1 MKSDRI
7 TRLALRASSF
17 LTISV
22 FLGLAAL
29 LAFGYRVTREWQQGV
44 AARIAHQNEESAELI
59 IKAIT
64 RDMRGAQARIL
75 ANRDWD
81 APLPADFTRDM
92 TEQVATT
99 FARYPYPESFFI
111 WRGGHQSVLFFSRTT
126 RLPRWM
132 QPPRSASPREAQAR
146 QRTASKEGRSLKR
159 SPVVNS
165 PIALA
170 VDPPV
175 ADEVRRQVLASVDA
189 QRRYAVFNT
198 ELAGVPYQ
206 IIARI
211 TYADSLREHLESVS
225 GFTVNLDWVRKWYF
239 ADILSEVWPSVSGG
253 LTQDIVLLDENN
265 RTVLGSNNEDQPV
278 AQRAFPLLFMDPS
291 DTASDVPPDLRHT
304 QWRFRISASRDPI
317 LLSARRRVDTTL
329 LATSFAVI
337 LCGVSL
343 MVTHKA
349 VLSRVKVSEM
359 RSRFVSSVTHE
370 LKTPLANIHALA
382 ATLARQSQIT
392 SERYR
397 EYPNLLIQE
406 TNHLGHLVDNLLA
419 YARITDVSETYA
431 FEPMA
436 AAELVDEALR
446 SFQPRLSES
455 GIRLQ
460 FEISPDLPFVSVDQR
475 AMTLALNNLIENAIR
490 HVRKNG
496 HICISTSCVNSV
508 VSIEVQDDG
517 CGISAAK
524 LAALRESIASRAFS
538 PSDGGGL
545 GLAIASKMVADH
557 GGTLAVDS
565 VLGRGTRCV
574 IGLPAC

>member
-1 MKSDRI
+1 
-7 TRLALRASSF
+7 
-17 LTISV
+17 
-22 FLGLAAL
+22 
-29 LAFGYRVTREWQQGV
+29 
-44 AARIAHQNEESAELI
+44 
-59 IKAIT
+59 
-64 RDMRGAQARIL
+64 MR
-75 ANRDWD
+75 
-81 APLPADFTRDM
+81 
-92 TEQVATT
+92 
-99 FARYPYPESFFI
+99 
-111 WRGGHQSVLFFSRTT
+111 
-126 RLPRWM
+126 
-132 QPPRSASPREAQAR
+132 
-146 QRTASKEGRSLKR
+146 
-159 SPVVNS
+159 
-165 PIALA
+165 
-170 VDPPV
+170 
-175 ADEVRRQVLASVDA
+175 RRVLASVEA

-265 RTVLGSNNEDQPV
+265 RAVLGSNNEDQPV
-278 AQRAFPLLFMDPS
+278 AQRAFPLLFMDSS

-304 QWRFRISASRDPI
+304 QWRIRISASRDPI

-382 ATLARQSQIT
+382 ATLARQSQIP

-397 EYPNLLIQE
+397 DYPNLLIRE
-406 TNHLGHLVDNLLA
+406 TNHLSRLVDNLLA

-431 FEPMA
+431 FEPIA
-436 AAELVDEALR
+436 AAEIVEEALR

-455 GIRLQ
+455 GITVQ
-460 FEISPDLPFVSVDQR
+460 FEISPDLPFVCVDQR
-475 AMTLALNNLIENAIR
+475 AMTLALTNLIENATR
-490 HVRKNG
+490 HVRNNG
-496 HICISTSCVNSV
+496 HIRVSTSCVDSV

-517 CGISAAK
+517 CGISTAK
-524 LAALRESIASRAFS
+524 LAALRESIASREFS

-545 GLAIASKMVADH
+545 GLAIASKVVADH
-557 GGTLAVDS
+557 RGTFTVDS
-565 VLGRGTRCV
+565 VPGTGTRCV

>member
-22 FLGLAAL
+22 FLGIATL
-29 LAFGYRVTREWQQGV
+29 LAFGYRVAREWQQGV
-44 AARIAHQNEESAELI
+44 AVRIAHQNEESADLI

-64 RDMRGAQARIL
+64 RDMRGVQARIL

-111 WRGGHQSVLFFSRTT
+111 WRGGHQSMLFFSRTT

-132 QPPRSASPREAQAR
+132 PPKSP
-146 QRTASKEGRSLKR
+146 G
-159 SPVVNS
+159 VNS

-265 RTVLGSNNEDQPV
+265 RAVLGSNNEDQPV
-278 AQRAFPLLFMDPS
+278 AQRAFPLVFMDSS
-291 DTASDVPPDLRHT
+291 DTASDVPPDLGHT
-304 QWRFRISASRDPI
+304 QWRIRISASHDPI

-329 LATSFAVI
+329 LATGFAVV

-382 ATLARQSQIT
+382 ATLARQSQIP

-397 EYPNLLIQE
+397 EYPNLLIRE
-406 TNHLGHLVDNLLA
+406 TNHLSRLVDNLLA

-455 GIRLQ
+455 GITVQ
-460 FEISPDLPFVSVDQR
+460 FEMSPDLPFVCVDQR
-475 AMTLALNNLIENAIR
+475 AMTLALTNLIENAMR
-490 HVRKNG
+490 HVRNNG
-496 HICISTSCVNSV
+496 HIRVSTSGVDSV

-517 CGISAAK
+517 CGISTAK
-524 LAALRESIASRAFS
+524 LAALRESIASREFS

-545 GLAIASKMVADH
+545 GLAIASNVVADH
-557 GGTLAVDS
+557 GGTFTVDS
-565 VLGRGTRCV
+565 VLGTGTRCV

>member
-7 TRLALRASSF
+7 TRLALRASNF
-17 LTISV
+17 LAIFV
-22 FLGLAAL
+22 FVGIATL
-29 LAFGYRVTREWQQGV
+29 LAFGYRVAREWQQGV
-44 AARIAHQNEESAELI
+44 AVRIAHQNEETADLI

-64 RDMRGAQARIL
+64 RDMRGVQARIL

-111 WRGGHQSVLFFSRTT
+111 WRGGHQSMLFFSRTT

-132 QPPRSASPREAQAR
+132 PPKSP
-146 QRTASKEGRSLKR
+146 G
-159 SPVVNS
+159 VNS

-265 RTVLGSNNEDQPV
+265 RAVLGSNNEDQPV
-278 AQRAFPLLFMDPS
+278 AQRAFPLLFMDSS
-291 DTASDVPPDLRHT
+291 DTASDVPPDLGHT
-304 QWRFRISASRDPI
+304 QWRIRISASHDPI

-329 LATSFAVI
+329 LATGFAVV

-349 VLSRVKVSEM
+349 VLSKAKVSEM

-382 ATLARQSQIT
+382 ATLARQSQIP

-397 EYPNLLIQE
+397 EYPNLLIRE
-406 TNHLGHLVDNLLA
+406 TNHLSRLVDNLLA

-455 GIRLQ
+455 GITVQ
-460 FEISPDLPFVSVDQR
+460 FEMSPDLPFVCVDQR
-475 AMTLALNNLIENAIR
+475 AMTLALTNLIENAMR
-490 HVRKNG
+490 HVRNNG
-496 HICISTSCVNSV
+496 HIRVSTSGVDSV

-517 CGISAAK
+517 CGISTAK
-524 LAALRESIASRAFS
+524 LAALRESIASREFS

-545 GLAIASKMVADH
+545 GLAIASNVVADH
-557 GGTLAVDS
+557 GGTFTVDS
-565 VLGRGTRCV
+565 VLGTGTRCV

>member
-22 FLGLAAL
+22 FLGIATL
-29 LAFGYRVTREWQQGV
+29 LAFGYIFAREWQQGV
-44 AARIAHQNEESAELI
+44 AIRIAHQNEESADLI

-81 APLPADFTRDM
+81 APLPADFTADM

-111 WRGGHQSVLFFSRTT
+111 WRGGHQSMFFFSRTT
-126 RLPRWM
+126 RLPQWM
-132 QPPRSASPREAQAR
+132 PAQTPAI
-146 QRTASKEGRSLKR
+146 
-159 SPVVNS
+159 NS
-165 PIALA
+165 PIAHA
-170 VDPPV
+170 VDPPI
-175 ADEVRRQVLASVDA
+175 ADEVRRRVVASVDA
-189 QRRYAVFNT
+189 QRRYVVFNT

-206 IIARI
+206 VIARI

-225 GFTVNLDWVRKWYF
+225 GFTVNLDWVRKSYF
-239 ADILSEVWPSVSGG
+239 ADILSEVLPSASGG

-265 RTVLGSNNEDQPV
+265 RTVLGSNNEEQPV
-278 AQRAFPLLFMDPS
+278 AERAFPLLFMDSS
-291 DTASDVPPDLRHT
+291 DTASDVPPHLAQA
-304 QWRFRISASRDPI
+304 QWRIRISASRDPI
-317 LLSARRRVDTTL
+317 LLSASRRVDTTL

-337 LCGVSL
+337 LCGLSL

-349 VLSRVKVSEM
+349 VLSRAKVSEM

-370 LKTPLANIHALA
+370 LKTPLASIHALA
-382 ATLARQSQIT
+382 ATLARQSQIS

-397 EYPNLLIQE
+397 EYPNLLIRE
-406 TNHLGHLVDNLLA
+406 TDQLGRLVDNLLA
-419 YARITDVSETYA
+419 YARITNVSEAYA

-436 AAELVDEALR
+436 AAELVDEVLK
-446 SFQPRLSES
+446 SFRPRLSES
-455 GIRLQ
+455 GISVQ
-460 FEISPDLPFVSVDQR
+460 FEMSPELPFVCVDQR
-475 AMTLALNNLIENAIR
+475 AMTLALANLIENAIR
-490 HVRKNG
+490 HVRNNG
-496 HICISTSCVNSV
+496 HIRISISRIDSLVL
-508 VSIEVQDDG
+508 IEVQDDG
-517 CGISAAK
+517 CGISTTK
-524 LAALRESIASRAFS
+524 LTALRESIASREFA

-545 GLAIASKMVADH
+545 GLAIASKVVADH
-557 GGTLAVDS
+557 GGTFTVDS
-565 VLGRGTRCV
+565 VLGTGTRCV

>member
-1 MKSDRI
+1 VKSDRI
-7 TRLALRASSF
+7 VGFALRASKL
-17 LTISV
+17 LTIFV
-22 FLGLAAL
+22 FLGTVAL
-29 LAFGYRVTREWQQGV
+29 LAFGYRATREWQQGV
-44 AARIAHQNEESAELI
+44 AARTAHQNEESADLI

-75 ANRDWD
+75 TNRDWD
-81 APLPADFTRDM
+81 APLPAGSAREM

-99 FARYPYPESFFI
+99 FARYPYPESFFT
-111 WRGGHQSVLFFSRTT
+111 WRGGHHSMLFFSRAT
-126 RLPRWM
+126 RLPPWM
-132 QPPRSASPREAQAR
+132 PPQ
-146 QRTASKEGRSLKR
+146 

-175 ADEVRRQVLASVDA
+175 AGQVRQRVLSSIAA
-189 QRRYAVFNT
+189 QLRYAVFNI
-198 ELAGVPYQ
+198 EFAGVPYQ
-206 IIARI
+206 IVARI
-211 TYADSLREHLESVS
+211 SYADPLREHLESVS

-239 ADILSEVWPSVSGG
+239 ADILSEVGPSANGG
-253 LTQDIVLLDENN
+253 LTQDLALLDENN
-265 RTVLGSNNEDQPV
+265 HTVLGSNNETPPM
-278 AQRAFPLLFMDPS
+278 AQRSFPLLFMDSS
-291 DTASDVPPDLRHT
+291 DTASDLPPDLTHT
-304 QWRFRISASRDPI
+304 KWKIRISASRDPM
-317 LLSARRRVDTTL
+317 LLSAKRRADTTL
-329 LATSFAVI
+329 LATSFAVV

-343 MVTHKA
+343 MLTHKA
-349 VLSRVKVSEM
+349 VLGGVKLSEM

-382 ATLARQSQIT
+382 DTLARQSQIS

-460 FEISPDLPFVSVDQR
+460 FEMSPDLPFVCVDQR

-490 HVRKNG
+490 HVRENG

-557 GGTLAVDS
+557 GGTLTVDS

>member
-7 TRLALRASSF
+7 SRLALRASSF

-22 FLGLAAL
+22 FLGIATL
-29 LAFGYRVTREWQQGV
+29 LAFGYRVAREWQQGV
-44 AARIAHQNEESAELI
+44 AIRIAHQNEESADLI

-111 WRGGHQSVLFFSRTT
+111 WRGGHQSMLFFSRTT

-132 QPPRSASPREAQAR
+132 PAPRSARAL
-146 QRTASKEGRSLKR
+146 GRSLKR

-175 ADEVRRQVLASVDA
+175 ADEVRRRVLASVAA

-239 ADILSEVWPSVSGG
+239 PDILSGVWPSVSGG

-265 RTVLGSNNEDQPV
+265 RAILGSNTVLGENNEDQPV
-278 AQRAFPLLFMDPS
+278 AQRAFPLLFMDSS
-291 DTASDVPPDLRHT
+291 DTATEVPADLAHT
-304 QWRFRISASRDPI
+304 QWRIRISASRDPI

-329 LATSFAVI
+329 FATGFAVI

-349 VLSRVKVSEM
+349 ILRRARVSEM

-370 LKTPLANIHALA
+370 LKTPLASIHALA
-382 ATLARQSQIT
+382 GTLARQSQIA

-397 EYPNLLIQE
+397 EYPNLLIRE
-406 TNHLGHLVDNLLA
+406 TNHLSRLVDNLLA

-455 GIRLQ
+455 GITAQ
-460 FEISPDLPFVSVDQR
+460 FEMSPDLPFVCVDQR
-475 AMTLALNNLIENAIR
+475 AMTLALTNLIENAMR
-490 HVRKNG
+490 HVPNNG
-496 HICISTSCVNSV
+496 HIRVSTSCVDSV

-517 CGISAAK
+517 CGISKAK
-524 LAALRESIASRAFS
+524 LAALQESIASREFS

-545 GLAIASKMVADH
+545 GLAIASKVVADH
-557 GGTLAVDS
+557 GGTFTVDS
-565 VLGRGTRCV
+565 VLGTGTRCV

>member
-1 MKSDRI
+1 M
-7 TRLALRASSF
+7 
-17 LTISV
+17 
-22 FLGLAAL
+22 
-29 LAFGYRVTREWQQGV
+29 
-44 AARIAHQNEESAELI
+44 
-59 IKAIT
+59 
-64 RDMRGAQARIL
+64 
-75 ANRDWD
+75 
-81 APLPADFTRDM
+81 
-92 TEQVATT
+92 
-99 FARYPYPESFFI
+99 
-111 WRGGHQSVLFFSRTT
+111 
-126 RLPRWM
+126 
-132 QPPRSASPREAQAR
+132 
-146 QRTASKEGRSLKR
+146 
-159 SPVVNS
+159 
-165 PIALA
+165 
-170 VDPPV
+170 
-175 ADEVRRQVLASVDA
+175 
-189 QRRYAVFNT
+189 
-198 ELAGVPYQ
+198 
-206 IIARI
+206 
-211 TYADSLREHLESVS
+211 
-225 GFTVNLDWVRKWYF
+225 
-239 ADILSEVWPSVSGG
+239 
-253 LTQDIVLLDENN
+253 
-265 RTVLGSNNEDQPV
+265 
-278 AQRAFPLLFMDPS
+278 
-291 DTASDVPPDLRHT
+291 
-304 QWRFRISASRDPI
+304 
-317 LLSARRRVDTTL
+317 LLSAKRRADTTL
-329 LATSFAVI
+329 LATSFAVV

-343 MVTHKA
+343 MLTHKA
-349 VLSRVKVSEM
+349 VLGGVKLSEM

-382 ATLARQSQIT
+382 DTLARQSQIS

-460 FEISPDLPFVSVDQR
+460 FEMSPDLPFVCVDQR

-557 GGTLAVDS
+557 AGTLTVDS

>member
-17 LTISV
+17 LTISI
-22 FLGLAAL
+22 FLGIATL
-29 LAFGYRVTREWQQGV
+29 LAFGYRAAREWQQEV
-44 AARIAHQNEESAELI
+44 AVRIAHQNEESADLI

-81 APLPADFTRDM
+81 SPLPADFTRDM

-111 WRGGHQSVLFFSRTT
+111 WRGGHQSMLFFSRTT

-132 QPPRSASPREAQAR
+132 PSPGSASPREAQAQ
-146 QRTASKEGRSLKR
+146 QRAASSEDRSLNESR
-159 SPVVNS
+159 GVNS

-175 ADEVRRQVLASVDA
+175 ADEVRRRVLASIAA

-265 RTVLGSNNEDQPV
+265 RAVMGSNNEEQPV
-278 AQRAFPLLFMDPS
+278 AQRAFPLLFMDSS
-291 DTASDVPPDLRHT
+291 DTASDVPSDLVHT
-304 QWRFRISASRDPI
+304 QWRIGISASRDPI
-317 LLSARRRVDTTL
+317 LLSARRRVDATL
-329 LATSFAVI
+329 LATSVAVI
-337 LCGVSL
+337 LCGISL
-343 MVTHKA
+343 MATHKA
-349 VLSRVKVSEM
+349 VLSRAKVSEM

-382 ATLARQSQIT
+382 ATLLRQSQIA

-397 EYPNLLIQE
+397 EYPNMLIGE
-406 TNHLGHLVDNLLA
+406 TNHLGRLVDNLLA
-419 YARITDVSETYA
+419 YARITDVSDTYA

-436 AAELVDEALR
+436 AAELVDDALR
-446 SFQPRLSES
+446 SFRPRLSES
-455 GIRLQ
+455 GITVE
-460 FEISPDLPFVSVDQR
+460 FETSPDLPFVCVDQR
-475 AMTLALNNLIENAIR
+475 AMTLALTNLIENAMRHIR
-490 HVRKNG
+490 NNG
-496 HICISTSCVNSV
+496 RIRISTSCADSV
-508 VSIEVQDDG
+508 VFIEVQDDG
-517 CGISAAK
+517 SGISTAK
-524 LAALRESIASRAFS
+524 LAALRESIASREFS

-545 GLAIASKMVADH
+545 GLAIASKVVADH
-557 GGTLAVDS
+557 RGMFTVDS
-565 VLGRGTRCV
+565 VLGTGTRCV